1 MRNGLFIIFA
11 LLILPDKA
19 LGQNLRVAD
28 SLLFDSNYD
37 RLIQWADNLL
47 AGKLTADMEFS
58 IATRKAEALI
68 RSGKYQDADAYIK
81 IIGKKASTS
90 YQIALIQ
97 IASGS
102 LLLNQ
107 GLYDQSVTALQDAL
121 TLLEK
126 DKKEN
131 SADAAVA
138 LAYLGNLYR
147 ATGKYA
153 QAEEQLTRSLAIRQ
167 RLYPEYNEW
176 IAASYNDLGL
186 AFSQS
191 DNDKALAYYEKAS
204 AIYKK
209 LHGENHP
216 KTAIAATNIGYLYSR
231 LELFGDAINNYESA
245 LKIWEKIHLQP
256 HPTKAFLLFNL
267 GEIYWKLD
275 NSKSAMGYYEKAL
288 REYEQSY
295 GTTHPDISA
304 VRNAIGNLYLD
315 DGDYDAALGWYQKS
329 LHANV
334 NDFTGTDLNQNPKLK
349 TFYNGRTLVNTL
361 LYKAQALEARYY
373 GKTIHMKDLELA
385 IKTIQVCDTLIDR
398 LRQHIANESDKL
410 SLGAIATDVY
420 GTAVRL
426 SYEAAEVAVSKKKWY
441 ALAFYFAE
449 KSKSAVLLE
458 AITDFNA
465 KSFARIPEE
474 LLDEERQL
482 KASIA
487 LTAQLL
493 AQKPSGSQEQ
503 SLRERAFQLNRTY
516 DAFTRNLEKNFPQYF
531 NLKYNTMSPSIG
543 DLQLRL
549 DNHTAVISYFTDDKR
564 NQLYIFVITKNRYK
578 VISRPISADLNRNV
592 TGLRNGLYFN
602 TEAVYKKAA
611 EQLSRDLIPAG
622 IPGNITD
629 LVIIPTG
636 RLSIIPFETLITGK
650 LKDQKNSIPY
660 LVNRYSIRYEFS
672 ASLILQKANHLPAA
686 DLSILLCAPVS
697 FSPEQQLNDL
707 PGTELEVR
715 EISRLFATRNLKNE
729 SFLRHNANENLA
741 KSGRLRDFK
750 YLHFATH
757 GIVDEKSPE
766 LSRIFLNTSSEPED
780 GSLFTGEIYNL
791 EINAELVT
799 LSACQTGLGKISK
812 GEGVIGLSRALAY
825 AGAKNIIVSFWS
837 VADESTAQLMT
848 LFYKAMLED
857 PGHHYSKSLQKAKLE
872 LMKSEKFKSPYYW
885 APFVLIGF

>member
-1 MRNGLFIIFA
+1 MRNGLFIIFV
-11 LLILPDKA
+11 LSILPDKIA
-19 LGQNLRVAD
+19 GQNLRVAD

-37 RLIQWADNLL
+37 RLIQWADNEL
-47 AGKLTADMEFS
+47 AGKLTGDMEFS
-58 IATRKAEALI
+58 VATRKADALI
-68 RSGKYQDADAYIK
+68 RSGKYQDADVYLKSIS
-81 IIGKKASTS
+81 GKASTS
-90 YQIALIQ
+90 YQIALVQ

-107 GLYDQSVTALQDAL
+107 GLYDQSMAALQDAL
-121 TLLEK
+121 VRLEK
-126 DKKEN
+126 DRKEN

-167 RLYPEYNEW
+167 RLYPEFNEW

-186 AFSQS
+186 AYSQS

-216 KTAIAATNIGYLYSR
+216 KTAIATTNIGYLYSR

-245 LKIWEKIHLQP
+245 LKIWEKIYPQP
-256 HPTKAFLLFNL
+256 HPSKAFLLFNL

-288 REYEQSY
+288 REYELSY
-295 GTTHPDISA
+295 GATHPDIAA

-315 DGDYDAALGWYQKS
+315 DYDYDAALGWYQKS

-334 NDFTGTDLNQNPKLK
+334 NDFTGTDPNQNPNLK

-361 LYKAQALEARYY
+361 LYKAEALEGRYY

-410 SLGAIATDVY
+410 SLGAIAADVY

-487 LTAQLL
+487 STAQLL
-493 AQKPSGSQEQ
+493 AQKPSESQE
-503 SLRERAFQLNRTY
+503 STLRERAFQLNRRY

-531 NLKYNTMSPSIG
+531 NLKYNAMSPSIG

-549 DNHTAVISYFTDDKR
+549 DNRTAVISYFTDDKR

-578 VISRPISADLNRNV
+578 VISRPIDKDLNRNV

-611 EQLSRDLIPAG
+611 EKLSRDLIPTA
-622 IPGNITD
+622 IPGHITD

-636 RLSIIPFETLITGK
+636 RLSIIPFETLLTGK
-650 LKDQKNSIPY
+650 LKNNSIPY

-672 ASLILQKANHLPAA
+672 ASLILQKANQLPAT

-697 FSPEQQLNDL
+697 FGPEQQLSDL
-707 PGTELEVR
+707 PGTELEVN
-715 EISRLFATRNLKNE
+715 EISGLFATRNLKSE
-729 SFLRHNANENLA
+729 SFLRHDANENLA
-741 KSGRLRDFK
+741 KSGRLKDFK

-757 GIVDEKSPE
+757 GIVDENSPE
-766 LSRIFLNTSSEPED
+766 LSRIFLNTGSGSED
-780 GSLFTGEIYNL
+780 GNLFSGEIYNL

-812 GEGVIGLSRALAY
+812 GEGVIGLSRALVY

-848 LFYKAMLED
+848 RFYKVMLED
-857 PGHHYSKSLQKAKLE
+857 PGHHYSKSLQRR
-872 LMKSEKFKSPYYW
+872 S
-885 APFVLIGF
+885 